1 MYTHICVYTY
11 MCVSNLAQGYSSFS
25 LRNFLPQL
33 WEERVHQFP
42 VFFRWMELRH
52 LPRCPLPMPLA
63 LPHLACQGAL
73 VDFCSWCQTGGCPEL
88 PPQGPGPHT
97 CGGKSP
103 AQGGSWLEVELVCG
117 AEREVGCHQLGLGG
131 PEECRLGTLTW
142 YGAGSGR
149 WERRCS
155 GSVQLYR
162 GHSCC

>member
-1 MYTHICVYTY
+1 
-11 MCVSNLAQGYSSFS
+11 
-25 LRNFLPQL
+25 
-33 WEERVHQFP
+33 
-42 VFFRWMELRH
+42 
-52 LPRCPLPMPLA
+52 MPLA

-73 VDFCSWCQTGGCPEL
+73 VDFCSWCQTGGCLEL

-149 WERRCS
+149 WERI
-155 GSVQLYR
+155 LTKR
-162 GHSCC
+162 GPLVEEMTNHSSSLAMRTP